1 MNSVLVGAQWGD
13 EGKGKIVDFL
23 TQDVDVVVR
32 CQGGDNAGHTVEVNN
47 EKFVL
52 HLIPSGILWPDKICL
67 LGSGMVIDPV
77 SLVEEIKNI
86 EKKGIEIRNRLFIS
100 ETAHMVFPYHRIID
114 ELLEKKR
121 GKSRIGTTR
130 KGIGPAYADKVS
142 RTGLRILDLLD
153 RKCFLEKLQ
162 GLIEEKNRYIQYLG
176 GEPLFWKEIAE
187 AYLKAAEEISSM
199 VVNTAVW
206 LYEALSLGKDILFES
221 AQGTFLDIDFGTYPF
236 VTSSNTTAGGAITG
250 SGLPPHK
257 IDRVIGCMKAYTT
270 RVGEGPFP
278 VENSELSDMLHA
290 SGREFGSTTGRARR
304 CGWFDGVL
312 ARYASLINGFNEVAV
327 TNLDGL
333 DSVAKIPVC
342 VSYELKGKILNY
354 PPNSVQQ
361 LAECTPIYEELPG
374 WLEPTGG
381 IRSFK
386 KLPKAAQNYLNKLG
400 MLARAPVRIVSV
412 GASRDQTFF
421 VD

>member
-13 EGKGKIVDFL
+13 EGKGKIIDFL

-32 CQGGDNAGHTVEVNN
+32 CQGGDNAGHTVEVHD

-52 HLIPSGILWPDKICL
+52 HLIPSGILWPDKFCL

-77 SLVEEIKNI
+77 SLVDEIKNI
-86 EKKGIEIRNRLFIS
+86 EKRGIEIRSRLFIS

-114 ELLEKKR
+114 ELLERRR
-121 GKSRIGTTR
+121 GKGRIGTTK

-142 RTGLRILDLLD
+142 RVGLRILDLLD
-153 RKCFLEKLQ
+153 RKKFSEKLKI
-162 GLIEEKNRYIQYLG
+162 LVEEKNRYINFLG
-176 GEPLFWKEIAE
+176 GEPVLWNEIAD
-187 AYLKAAEEISSM
+187 AYLAAADEIASM
-199 VVNTAVW
+199 VTNTTLW
-206 LYEALSLGKDILFES
+206 LHEASLSRKKILFES

-257 IDRVIGCMKAYTT
+257 ISRVIGCMKAYTT

-278 VENSELSDMLHA
+278 VENAELSNMLH
-290 SGREFGSTTGRARR
+290 STGREFGSTTGRARR

-312 ARYASLINGFNEVAV
+312 ARYASLINGFHEVAV

-333 DSVAKIPVC
+333 DTIEKIPIC
-342 VSYELKGKILNY
+342 VAYEYKGKILKY
-354 PPNSVQQ
+354 PPNSVEQ
-361 LAECTPIYEELPG
+361 LEECIPIYEEMPG
-374 WLEPTGG
+374 WLEYTGG
-381 IRSFK
+381 VRCFK
-386 KLPKAAQNYLNKLG
+386 ELPKAAQEYLKKLG
-400 MLARAPVRIVSV
+400 VLVGAPIKIVSV
-412 GASRDQTFF
+412 GADREQTFF